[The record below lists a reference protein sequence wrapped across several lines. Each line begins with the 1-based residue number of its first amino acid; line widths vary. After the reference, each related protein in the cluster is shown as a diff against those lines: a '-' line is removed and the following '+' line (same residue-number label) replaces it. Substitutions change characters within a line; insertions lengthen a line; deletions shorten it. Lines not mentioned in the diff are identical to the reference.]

1 MKTLKFNILAVM
13 ALLISF
19 NVVSAEKIS
28 KRVYKNYP
36 VNAVKKL
43 DINNKYGNIYI
54 ENNRTD
60 SVIVSANIW
69 VEGTSDKARRLL
81 DNINVTVNLNG
92 STVVAV
98 TEIENTM
105 NGNNEFSIDYH
116 VSIPADRELAV
127 VQKYGTVNMKD
138 LNAKGTFEIKYGE
151 LNGQKLLS
159 PDLKMDIAYS
169 KVNLEAIKDL
179 GLVLHYSKL
188 KLEKGNNLKAET
200 RYSGMNIG
208 ECSQLDADSK
218 YDNFN
223 IENINTLI
231 MNSMYTGISVNKL
244 KSKLSLINGYGG
256 VTIREIPAGFESITI
271 ENKYAGIKLGIAAD
285 ASYKLNGKVRY
296 SDIKHPDGKLNRMR
310 ENTSYEV
317 TGTVGNSEN
326 PKSSVRIE
334 SNYGSV
340 NLIP

>member
-13 ALLISF
+13 VLLISF
-19 NVVSAEKIS
+19 NVNAERIS
-28 KRVYKNYP
+28 KIVYKNYP
-36 VNAVKKL
+36 INTVRKL

-69 VEGTSDKARRLL
+69 VEGTSDRARRLL
-81 DNINVTVNLNG
+81 DNIKVTVNLNG
-92 STVVAV
+92 STIVAV

-159 PDLKMDIAYS
+159 PDLTMDVAYS

-179 GLVLHYSKL
+179 ALVLHYSKL

-208 ECSQLDADSK
+208 HCNQINADSK
-218 YDNFN
+218 YDNFS
-223 IENINTLI
+223 IENINTLVL
-231 MNSMYTGISVNKL
+231 NSMYTGITVEKL
-244 KSKLSLINGYGG
+244 NTKLSLINGYGG
-256 VTIREIPAGFESITI
+256 VTVREIPSGFESITI
-271 ENKYAGIKLGIAAD
+271 VNKYAGIKLGIASD

-326 PKSSVRIE
+326 PKSSVQIE
-334 SNYGSV
+334 SSYGSV

>member
-1 MKTLKFNILAVM
+1 MKTLKFSILAATV
-13 ALLISF
+13 LLISL
-19 NVVSAEKIS
+19 NVNAERIS
-28 KRVYKNYP
+28 KRVYKNYAANK
-36 VNAVKKL
+36 VQKL

-60 SVIVSANIW
+60 SVIVSADIW
-69 VEGTSDKARRLL
+69 VEGTSDRARHLL

-98 TEIENTM
+98 TSIENTM

-127 VQKYGTVNMKD
+127 VQKYGNVNMKD
-138 LNAKGTFEIKYGE
+138 LTAKGTFEIKYGE

-169 KVNLEAIKDL
+169 KVNLDATKDL
-179 GLVLHYSKL
+179 LLTLHYSKL
-188 KLEKGNNLKAET
+188 KLEKGSNLKAET
-200 RYSGMNIG
+200 RYSGINVG
-208 ECSQLDADSK
+208 ECNQFDADSK

-223 IENINTLI
+223 IEKINTLI
-231 MNSMYTGISVNKL
+231 MNSMYTGINVDRLN
-244 KSKLSLINGYGG
+244 SKLSLINGYGG
-256 VTIREIPAGFESITI
+256 ITVREIPAGFESITI
-271 ENKYAGIKLGIAAD
+271 QNKYAGIKLGIASD
-285 ASYKLNGKVRY
+285 ASYKLNGKVHY

-317 TGTVGNSEN
+317 TGTIGNSEN
-326 PKSSVRIE
+326 PKSSVQID

>member
-1 MKTLKFNILAVM
+1 MKTLKFSILVATV
-13 ALLISF
+13 LLISL
-19 NVVSAEKIS
+19 NVTAERIS

-36 VNAVKKL
+36 VNKVQKL

-60 SVIVSANIW
+60 SVIVSADIW

-98 TEIENTM
+98 TSIENTM

-127 VQKYGTVNMKD
+127 VQKYGNVNMKD

-169 KVNLEAIKDL
+169 KVNLDATKDL
-179 GLVLHYSKL
+179 LLTLHYSKIR
-188 KLEKGNNLKAET
+188 LEKGSNLKAET
-200 RYSGMNIG
+200 RYSGINVG
-208 ECSQLDADSK
+208 ECNQFDADSK

-223 IENINTLI
+223 IEKINTLI
-231 MNSMYTGISVNKL
+231 MNSMYTGINIEKL
-244 KSKLSLINGYGG
+244 SSKLSLINGYGG
-256 VTIREIPAGFESITI
+256 VTVREIPAGFESITI
-271 ENKYAGIKLGIAAD
+271 QNKYAGIKLGIATD
-285 ASYKLNGKVRY
+285 ASYKLNGKVHY

-317 TGTVGNSEN
+317 TGTIGNSEN
-326 PKSSVRIE
+326 PKSSVQID

>member
-19 NVVSAEKIS
+19 NVVSAERIS

-36 VNAVKKL
+36 VNTVKKL

-92 STVVAV
+92 STVVAI

-200 RYSGMNIG
+200 RYSGVNIKD
-208 ECSQLDADSK
+208 CNQIDADSK
-218 YDNFN
+218 YDNFD
-223 IENINTLI
+223 IGNINAFI

-244 KSKLSLINGYGG
+244 NLKLSLINGYGG
-256 VTIREIPAGFESITI
+256 VTVREIPAGFESITI

>member
-1 MKTLKFNILAVM
+1 
-13 ALLISF
+13 
-19 NVVSAEKIS
+19 
-28 KRVYKNYP
+28 
-36 VNAVKKL
+36 
-43 DINNKYGNIYI
+43 
-54 ENNRTD
+54 
-60 SVIVSANIW
+60 
-69 VEGTSDKARRLL
+69 
-81 DNINVTVNLNG
+81 
-92 STVVAV
+92 VVAV

-159 PDLKMDIAYS
+159 PDLTMDIAYS
-169 KVNLEAIKDL
+169 KVNMEAVKDL
-179 GLVLHYSKL
+179 SLVLHYSKL
-188 KLEKGNNLKAET
+188 QLESGHNLKMET
-200 RYSGMNIG
+200 RYTSGGIYIG
-208 ECSQLDADSK
+208 ACNQIEADSR
-218 YDNFN
+218 YDNYK
-223 IENINTLI
+223 IKNINTLI
-231 MNSMYTGISVNKL
+231 MNSMYTGINVDRLN
-244 KSKLSLINGYGG
+244 SKLSLINGYGG
-256 VTIREIPAGFESITI
+256 VTVGEIPAGFESITI
-271 ENKYAGIKLGIAAD
+271 VNKYAGIKLGIATD
-285 ASYKLNGKVRY
+285 ASYKLNGKVHY
-296 SDIKHPDGKLNRMR
+296 CDIKHPDGKLNRMR

>member
-1 MKTLKFNILAVM
+1 MKTLKFSILAATV
-13 ALLISF
+13 LLISL
-19 NVVSAEKIS
+19 NVNAERIS

-36 VNAVKKL
+36 VNKVQKL

-60 SVIVSANIW
+60 SVIVSADIW
-69 VEGTSDKARRLL
+69 VEGTSEKARRLL
-81 DNINVTVNLNG
+81 ENINVTVNLNG
-92 STVVAV
+92 STIVAI
-98 TEIENTM
+98 TNIENTM

-127 VQKYGTVNMKD
+127 VQKYGNVNMKD

-159 PDLKMDIAYS
+159 PDLKLDIAYS
-169 KVNLEAIKDL
+169 KVNLDATKDL
-179 GLVLHYSKL
+179 LLTLHYSKL
-188 KLEKGNNLKAET
+188 KLEKGSNLKAET
-200 RYSGMNIG
+200 RYSGITVG
-208 ECSQLDADSK
+208 ECNQFDADSK

-223 IENINTLI
+223 IEKINTLI
-231 MNSMYTGISVNKL
+231 MNSMYTGINIDKL
-244 KSKLSLINGYGG
+244 SSKLSLINGYGG
-256 VTIREIPAGFESITI
+256 VTVGEIPAGFESITI
-271 ENKYAGIKLGIAAD
+271 QNKYAGIKLGIASD
-285 ASYKLNGKVRY
+285 ASYKLNGKVHY

-317 TGTVGNSEN
+317 TGTIGNSEN
-326 PKSSVRIE
+326 PKSLVQID

>member
-1 MKTLKFNILAVM
+1 MKTLKFSILMTVI
-13 ALLISF
+13 LLISF
-19 NVVSAEKIS
+19 NVNAERIS
-28 KRVYKNYP
+28 KKVYKNYP
-36 VNAVKKL
+36 ANQVKKL
-43 DINNKYGNIYI
+43 DISNKYGNIYI
-54 ENNRTD
+54 ENNRSD
-60 SVIVSANIW
+60 SVIVSADIW
-69 VEGTSDKARRLL
+69 VEGTSEKARRLL
-81 DNINVTVNLNG
+81 SNISVTVNLTG

-138 LNAKGTFEIKYGE
+138 LTAKGAFEIKYGE

-159 PDLKMDIAYS
+159 PDLNMDIAYS
-169 KVNLEAIKDL
+169 KVNLESTKDL
-179 GLVLHYSKL
+179 ILVLHYSKL
-188 KLEKGNNLKAET
+188 KLEKGNNLKVET

-208 ECSQLDADSK
+208 DCNLLDADSK

-223 IENINTLI
+223 IENINTLV
-231 MNSMYTGISVNKL
+231 MNAMYTGTSIEKL
-244 KSKLSLINGYGG
+244 NTKLSLINGYGG
-256 VTIREIPAGFESITI
+256 LTVREIPAGFESITI

-285 ASYKLNGKVRY
+285 ASYRLNGRVKY

-317 TGTVGNSEN
+317 TGTVGNSDN
-326 PKSSVRIE
+326 PKSTVKID

-340 NLIP
+340 NLIR